1 MGKFFLKVGESG
13 KKWYILM
20 ENLSPKFFEGRSRH
34 TLDEKGRLAI
44 PTRFREVLNQKGDS
58 SLVVTNLNNCLVSF
72 ARDDWQKIKDK
83 AVNLPLFDNA
93 ATTYLRYFVS
103 GAVECTLK
111 QNRILIPPD
120 LRGLA
125 GLKKEVVL
133 VGHLTRFEIWDKV
146 KWEEEFDRVRE
157 TFPEASQSLSNLG
170 I

>member
-1 MGKFFLKVGESG
+1 
-13 KKWYILM
+13 
-20 ENLSPKFFEGRSRH
+20 
-34 TLDEKGRLAI
+34 
-44 PTRFREVLNQKGDS
+44 
-58 SLVVTNLNNCLVSF
+58 VSF

-93 ATTYLRYFVS
+93 ATIYLRYFVS

>member
-1 MGKFFLKVGESG
+1 
-13 KKWYILM
+13 M
-20 ENLSPKFFEGRSRH
+20 EIVSKGFFEGRSRH

-44 PTRFREVLNQKGDS
+44 PARFREVLDQKGDS
-58 SLVVTNLNNCLVSF
+58 SLVVTNLNNCLVAF
-72 ARDDWQKIKDK
+72 AREDWRKIKDK

-93 ATTYLRYFVS
+93 ATIYLRYFIS
-103 GAVECTLK
+103 GGVECPLK
-111 QNRILIPPD
+111 QNRILIPPH

-146 KWEEEFDRVRE
+146 KWEEEFERVKE
-157 TFPEASQSLSNLG
+157 SFPEASQSLSDLG

>member
-1 MGKFFLKVGESG
+1 
-13 KKWYILM
+13 M
-20 ENLSPKFFEGRSRH
+20 EIVPKGFFEGRSRH

-44 PTRFREVLNQKGDS
+44 PARFREVLDQKGES
-58 SLVVTNLNNCLVSF
+58 ALVVTNLNKSLVAF
-72 ARDDWQKIKDK
+72 ARDDWQRIKDK

-93 ATTYLRYFVS
+93 ATIYLRYFIS
-103 GAVECTLK
+103 GAVECPLK

-125 GLKKEVVL
+125 GLKKELVL

-146 KWEEEFDRVRE
+146 KWEEEFERVKE
-157 TFPEASQSLSNLG
+157 SFPEASQSLSDLG